1 MTLDVNGKETLG
13 EAMFGSAELGDRRRT
28 VRLVA
33 TFDQLRRHPGSSLPN
48 KLASPPDLKALYRLM
63 DRPEVTHEAL
73 MAPLRAYTLKNIA
86 ASQGTVLLIHDAT
99 ELDYTDRESL
109 AGHLGQI
116 GSGWGRGYIC
126 QNVLA
131 VDPQTHSV
139 LGLMDQVLHCR
150 DKVPE
155 KETLAEHRARATRES
170 RLWIRGTRH
179 LPRDRHL
186 VDVADQGADTFEF
199 LEHEYHS
206 GRTFVIRACKTRLVQ
221 GDHEGKGPTQ
231 YLSDFVQGLP
241 ELGRF
246 TMDVQPQHNRKG
258 SFRSARTEAEFVV
271 RGGAVLI
278 HPPHAKCGEHGND
291 PLPLYVVL
299 LTEVHPPKGEDP
311 VEWLLLTNEPVKC
324 FRDAWRV
331 GSWYE
336 CRWVVEEYHKG
347 MKTGCGV
354 EELQFTTV
362 DRLQPAIALLSAVA
376 LTLLDL
382 RDASRRDDAKTRP
395 AATVISRDY
404 VGVLTAW
411 RYGQVQ
417 MDISVHDFYYALARL
432 GGHQN
437 RTHDKRPGW
446 LVLWRGWAK
455 LQAMLDGYLAA
466 RRKNCG

>member
-1 MTLDVNGKETLG
+1 MTLNVDGKETLG

-28 VRLVA
+28 ARLVA
-33 TFDQLRRHPGSSLPN
+33 TFDQLRRHPGSTLPN

-73 MAPLRAYTLKNIA
+73 MTPLRAYTVKNIA
-86 ASQGTVLLIHDAT
+86 ACAGPVLLIHDAT
-99 ELDYTDRESL
+99 ELDYTDRQPL
-109 AGHLGQI
+109 RAHLGQI

-131 VDPQTHSV
+131 VDPQTHAV

-150 DKVPE
+150 DEVPE
-155 KETLAEHRARATRES
+155 KETLAAHRSRATRES
-170 RLWIRGTRH
+170 LLWIKGTPH
-179 LPRDRHL
+179 LPRERRL

-206 GRTFVIRACKTRLVQ
+206 GRTFVIRACKCRVVQ
-221 GDHEGKGPTQ
+221 GGHQGQGPKQ
-231 YLSDFVQGLP
+231 YLSEYVHGLP

-246 TMDVQPQHNRKG
+246 TMDVQSQRNSDG
-258 SFRSARTEAEFVV
+258 SFRSARIEAEFVV
-271 RGGAVLI
+271 RGGAVLV
-278 HPPHAKCGEHGND
+278 HRPHAKCGEHGND
-291 PLPLYVVL
+291 PLPLYAVL
-299 LTEVHPPKGEDP
+299 LTEVHPPAGEKP
-311 VEWLLLTNEPVKC
+311 VEWLLLTNEPVKT

-331 GSWYE
+331 ASWYE

-362 DRLQPAIALLSAVA
+362 ERLQPAIALLSAVA

-382 RDASRRDDAKTRP
+382 RDASRRDDAQTRP
-395 AATVISRDY
+395 ATTVISHDY
-404 VGVLTAW
+404 VAVLTAW
-411 RYGQVQ
+411 RYGEMR
-417 MDISVHDFYYALARL
+417 MDVSVHDFYYALARL

-437 RTHDKRPGW
+437 RTRDKRPGW
-446 LVLWRGWAK
+446 LVLWRGWVK

-466 RRKNCG
+466 RRKRCG